1 MRLPEAHL
9 KTKTSKR
16 MRTYSITLV
25 ALAAEADGTV
35 TVQTLSLK
43 QDVSLADL
51 NVRLPRLVSISCN
64 DFEADFFLRVES

>member
-43 QDVSLADL
+43 RDVSLADL
-51 NVRLPRLVSISCN
+51 NVRLVSISCN
-64 DFEADFFLRVES
+64 DFEADVFLRVES